1 MKAREQRASNTH
13 THLGR
18 PGRKWARPP
27 HERSRNVG
35 ELLQAGGAR
44 GGWQVCVGGLSSVPY
59 SLVNLPV
66 GSYNTMFT
74 EKSLVKLSGSQNKNK
89 SHDSEK

>member
-1 MKAREQRASNTH
+1 MGEGEILEASISLMNYLLLIIWVETERER
-13 THLGR
+13 G
-18 PGRKWARPP
+18 
-27 HERSRNVG
+27 V
-35 ELLQAGGAR
+35 AG
-44 GGWQVCVGGLSSVPY
+44 VCGGGLSSVPY